1 MFKYRMQEL
10 LSRDHYF
17 MFSYAHELYYN
28 LVAAETVPY
37 IGDSNYLGGFMIE
50 GAADHHVQ

>member
-17 MFSYAHELYYN
+17 MFSYASELYYN
-28 LVAAETVPY
+28 LVAAEPVPY